1 VNNMLI
7 KCWIGHTADVRRIS
21 YNIHVI
27 QVSRVILQPQNT
39 CMGFPKVNIRCGNQ
53 SGRPERPGE
62 GQGTYSDYP
71 NIRKGG
77 PSIGR
82 VILNS
87 QIACTA
93 FL

>member
-1 VNNMLI
+1 MNNMLI
-7 KCWIGHTADVRRIS
+7 KCRIRHTADVQRIT

-27 QVSRVILQPQNT
+27 QVSRVILQPRNT
-39 CMGFPKVNIRCGNQ
+39 CMSFPKVNIRCGNQ
-53 SGRPERPGE
+53 SGQPERPGE

-82 VILNS
+82 VILKPW
-87 QIACTA
+87 IACTA